1 MGVLLSLISWTDFMM
16 MIMMSYSRSF
26 SGSYFRVF
34 GPNTERYEVY
44 LRIQFKCGK
53 VALFTQCQDY
63 SPETWTTTSQRDTYF
78 DQIES
83 TDDAIIA
90 ICDHSD
96 FGKIL

>member
-1 MGVLLSLISWTDFMM
+1 MQKVS
-16 MIMMSYSRSF
+16 
-26 SGSYFRVF
+26 VF
-34 GPNTERYEVY
+34 GVILIFISIIWTEYEVY

-83 TDDAIIA
+83 TDDVIIA

-96 FGKIL
+96 FEKIL